1 MASCPGASAV
11 SFSAIQ
17 KSADDP
23 DHRRPGACFMPMPEP
38 SSLSLPISERGRSRR
53 SATSPSWQR
62 LLRRAERQAERG
74 AFSEAIASLTQ
85 AIAAGAN
92 DCACYLQ
99 LADLYRVQRQWE
111 AALAAAEQALALD
124 PSRLAAYETM
134 MTIALEA
141 GDCRRAIAAGRALL
155 KISPRHVPAHDTL
168 GAAYIQMG
176 DVDAAMRIT
185 NALIRLDPDTAAHHF
200 KKALLCQH
208 KGEIALAV
216 QEFTEAL
223 LLDPNG
229 PHAED
234 AREALQALDA
244 HQLNQIVTLAME
256 DSVFRL
262 KLDREPVEA
271 AAERGF
277 YLSETGNQLLIE
289 LSSFVL
295 SESPHP
301 CRPIRYN

>member
-1 MASCPGASAV
+1 
-11 SFSAIQ
+11 
-17 KSADDP
+17 
-23 DHRRPGACFMPMPEP
+23 
-38 SSLSLPISERGRSRR
+38 
-53 SATSPSWQR
+53 
-62 LLRRAERQAERG
+62 
-74 AFSEAIASLTQ
+74 
-85 AIAAGAN
+85 
-92 DCACYLQ
+92 
-99 LADLYRVQRQWE
+99 
-111 AALAAAEQALALD
+111 
-124 PSRLAAYETM
+124 M

-295 SESPHP
+295 SESPTRVARSATTERRGHFRPSCRRCPARSAGGGARRAPHADHGHPQRHPRLFLRWRAVFRSGGRRRP
-301 CRPIRYN
+301 CRADGGGRRRYP